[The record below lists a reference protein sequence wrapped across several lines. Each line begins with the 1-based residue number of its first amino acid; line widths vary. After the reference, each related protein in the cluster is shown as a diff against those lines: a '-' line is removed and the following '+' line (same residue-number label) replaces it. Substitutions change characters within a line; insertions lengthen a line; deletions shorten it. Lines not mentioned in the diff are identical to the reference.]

1 MKNSSPSSG
10 TGRNQPFM
18 HSSPQECT
26 TQMPSAAAEGGAL
39 AAETNLCSRVRI
51 NRGIW
56 RDNGSLRSVRTTA
69 MGMALVMFL
78 SACSTTSYIHDQAS
92 LELQK
97 EIKNKRAGN
106 VFGDIFLTTGS
117 MVLAVLTGVFVYSP
131 SGNRSLKKVALQNN
145 GPDTLQVN
153 MLTDLTWK
161 DENYADM
168 MDIRI
173 PPGKTARLLLPA
185 GAVYNLYFSN
195 TPGTEADDEFLV
207 FDTATMRKVTL
218 YPGLTLTSDSTSIIR
233 EERNT
238 P

>member
-1 MKNSSPSSG
+1 
-10 TGRNQPFM
+10 
-18 HSSPQECT
+18 
-26 TQMPSAAAEGGAL
+26 MPSAAAEGGAL